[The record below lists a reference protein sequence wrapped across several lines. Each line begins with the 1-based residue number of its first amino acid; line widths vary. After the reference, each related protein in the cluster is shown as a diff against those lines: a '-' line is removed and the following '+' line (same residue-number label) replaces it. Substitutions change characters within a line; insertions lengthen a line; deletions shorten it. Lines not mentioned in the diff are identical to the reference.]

1 MLSSGVPPWSADST
15 RSLSRPP
22 ILRITARWP
31 LARRHKLLLTLHLVE
46 LNSAPITKMRLLTI
60 VLLVSKKTALRWLI
74 HLGGPGLILLGL
86 ADNSLIPLPGS
97 SDIVTILL
105 AAHHRNLWVY
115 YALMATAGAII
126 GGYLTYRMARKGGKE
141 TLEKRFSKKKTD
153 KVYAVFSRWGF
164 AAVAIPALLPPPF
177 PIVPMLLAAGAMQY
191 STRKFLTALAVGRGL
206 RFTILAYLGFHY
218 GRHIV
223 SFFARYYWDV
233 LFVLIAFSVLGGLFG
248 LFEYKRRQKANSPES
263 PHPGLQPRRRGA

>member
-1 MLSSGVPPWSADST
+1 M
-15 RSLSRPP
+15 
-22 ILRITARWP
+22 
-31 LARRHKLLLTLHLVE
+31 H
-46 LNSAPITKMRLLTI
+46 LLTI
-60 VLLVSKKTALRWLI
+60 VLLVSKKSALRWLI

-97 SDIVTILL
+97 TDVATILL
-105 AAHHRNLWVY
+105 AAHHRNLWTY
-115 YALMATAGAII
+115 YAIMATAGAIL

-153 KVYAVFSRWGF
+153 KIYAIFSRWGF

-191 STRKFLTALAVGRGL
+191 STRKFLTALAVGRGI
-206 RFTILAYLGFHY
+206 RYTILAYLGFHY

-223 SFFARYYWDV
+223 RLFALYYWPV
-233 LFVLIAFSVLGGLFG
+233 LIALIAFSVLSALFG
-248 LFEYKRRQKANSPES
+248 LFEYKRRRNATGPET
-263 PHPGLQPRRRGA
+263 PHPRLQPRRRRAYFERRL

>member
-1 MLSSGVPPWSADST
+1 MP
-15 RSLSRPP
+15 
-22 ILRITARWP
+22 
-31 LARRHKLLLTLHLVE
+31 
-46 LNSAPITKMRLLTI
+46 LLTI
-60 VLLVSKKTALRWLI
+60 VLLASKKSALRWLV

-97 SDIVTILL
+97 TDIVTILL
-105 AAHHRNLWVY
+105 AAHHRDLWVY
-115 YALMATAGAII
+115 YAMMATAGAIL

-153 KVYAVFSRWGF
+153 KVYAIFSRWGF

-191 STRKFLTALAVGRGL
+191 STRKFVTALAVGRGI
-206 RFTILAYLGFHY
+206 RFTILAYLGVRY

-223 SFFARYYWDV
+223 RFFALYYWDV
-233 LFVLIAFSVLGGLFG
+233 LLVLIAFSVLGGLFG
-248 LFEYKRRQKANSPES
+248 VFEYKRRQKTSGPES
-263 PHPGLQPRRRGA
+263 PRPRLQLRRRRV